1 MLPQTYLWHR
11 KTTFLDR
18 TRILDTPLSK
28 TRGRTVFEHDHH
40 TYKRTHPLSN
50 GKADEENG
58 VLYLGDGAWGV
69 STGVILDRE
78 EKTYLAKAE
87 SRRHLILV
95 TLTKEQATYEAID
108 ATGVVFDRT
117 VSTP

>member
-1 MLPQTYLWHR
+1 M
-11 KTTFLDR
+11 
-18 TRILDTPLSK
+18 S
-28 TRGRTVFEHDHH
+28 
-40 TYKRTHPLSN
+40 
-50 GKADEENG
+50 
-58 VLYLGDGAWGV
+58 
-69 STGVILDRE
+69 DRE

-117 VSTP
+117 VPTPMITSFDPEVARRDFPILGKSFRGKPLAYLDNAATSQKPNRRNRCHCQPLSGIQRQRASWCIRSGGGS

>member
-1 MLPQTYLWHR
+1 MS
-11 KTTFLDR
+11 DR
-18 TRILDTPLSK
+18 
-28 TRGRTVFEHDHH
+28 V
-40 TYKRTHPLSN
+40 
-50 GKADEENG
+50 
-58 VLYLGDGAWGV
+58 
-69 STGVILDRE
+69 

-108 ATGVVFDRT
+108 TAGVVFGRT

>member
-1 MLPQTYLWHR
+1 MS
-11 KTTFLDR
+11 DR
-18 TRILDTPLSK
+18 D
-28 TRGRTVFEHDHH
+28 
-40 TYKRTHPLSN
+40 
-50 GKADEENG
+50 
-58 VLYLGDGAWGV
+58 
-69 STGVILDRE
+69 

-108 ATGVVFDRT
+108 ATGVDFDRT